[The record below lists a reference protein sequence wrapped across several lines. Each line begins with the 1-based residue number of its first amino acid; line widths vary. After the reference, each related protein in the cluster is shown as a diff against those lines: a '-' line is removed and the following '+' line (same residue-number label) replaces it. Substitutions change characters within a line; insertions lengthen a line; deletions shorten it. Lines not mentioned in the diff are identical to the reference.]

1 MTNIILTGCNGRMGK
16 MVSEC
21 AKSNPDV
28 KISAGVDIFDEQ
40 NFDYHVYSDIMAIEN
55 PEGVIV
61 DFSNHSLT
69 HTILEFAIKH
79 NIPAVICSTGHTPEE
94 LEEINEAS
102 KKIALFRS
110 ANMSLG
116 INLLVMLAKK
126 ATTLLED
133 SFDIEIIEKHHNQ
146 KLDAPSG
153 TALLI
158 ADAINDTLTYDAE
171 YKYDRHLDR
180 KKRPHE
186 EIGIHSVRGGT
197 IIGEHEVIFAG
208 PDEIVS
214 IAHRADSRL
223 VFAKGAVKAA
233 KFLINKPNGLYDMNS
248 LLSEEIDG

>member
-1 MTNIILTGCNGRMGK
+1 MTNIILTGCNGKMGK

-21 AKSNPDV
+21 VKSMEDV

-40 NFDYHVYSDIMAIEN
+40 NFDYHVYSDINAIEN
-55 PEGVIV
+55 PDGVIV
-61 DFSNHSLT
+61 DFSNHALT
-69 HTILEFAIKH
+69 KSILDFAVK
-79 NIPAVICSTGHTPEE
+79 NNVPAVICSTGHTPEE
-94 LEEINEAS
+94 LEEINKAS
-102 KKIALFRS
+102 EKVAIFRS

-126 ATTLLED
+126 ATALLED

-158 ADAINDTLTYDAE
+158 ADAINETLTYDAE

-180 KKRPHE
+180 QKRPHE
-186 EIGIHSVRGGT
+186 QIGIHSVRGGT

-208 PDEIVS
+208 PDELVT
-214 IAHRADSRL
+214 IAHRADSRI
-223 VFAKGAVKAA
+223 VFAKGAIKAA
-233 KFLINKPNGLYDMNS
+233 VYLSKKSKGLYNMDE
-248 LLSEEIDG
+248 LLKEELN

>member
-21 AKSNPDV
+21 AKNTPDV
-28 KISAGVDIFDEQ
+28 KICAGVDIFDEQ
-40 NFDYHVYSDIMAIEN
+40 NFDYHVYSDIMSIEN
-55 PEGVIV
+55 PDGVIV

-69 HTILEFAIKH
+69 HTILEFATKN

-94 LEEINEAS
+94 LDEINEAAE
-102 KKIALFRS
+102 KIAIFRS

-126 ATTLLED
+126 ATALLEE

-158 ADAINDTLTYDAE
+158 ADAINDTLKYDAE

-180 KKRPHE
+180 QKRPHE

-208 PDEIVS
+208 PDELVT

-233 KFLINKPNGLYDMNS
+233 QYLINKPAGLYDMNK
-248 LLSEEIDG
+248 LLAEELNA

>member
-1 MTNIILTGCNGRMGK
+1 MTNIILTGCNGKMGK

-21 AKSNPDV
+21 VKTMDNV

-40 NFDYHVYSDIMAIEN
+40 NFDYHVYSDINAIEN
-55 PEGVIV
+55 PDGVIV
-61 DFSNHSLT
+61 DFSNHALT
-69 HTILEFAIKH
+69 KTILDFAVK
-79 NIPAVICSTGHTPEE
+79 NNVPAVICSTGHTPEE
-94 LEEINEAS
+94 LEEINKAS
-102 KKIALFRS
+102 EKVAIFRS

-126 ATTLLED
+126 AAALLEE

-171 YKYDRHLDR
+171 YKYDRHADR
-180 KKRPHE
+180 QKRPHE
-186 EIGIHSVRGGT
+186 QIGIHSVRGGT

-208 PDEIVS
+208 PDELVT

-223 VFAKGAVKAA
+223 VFAKGAIKAA
-233 KFLINKPNGLYDMNS
+233 VYVAKKSAGLYNMDE
-248 LLSEEIDG
+248 LLKEELN

>member
-1 MTNIILTGCNGRMGK
+1 MTNIILTGCNGKMGK

-21 AKSNPDV
+21 VKSMEDV

-40 NFDYHVYSDIMAIEN
+40 NFDYHVYSDINAIEN
-55 PEGVIV
+55 PDGVIV
-61 DFSNHSLT
+61 DFSNHALT
-69 HTILEFAIKH
+69 KSILDFAVK
-79 NIPAVICSTGHTPEE
+79 NNVPAVICSTGHTPEE
-94 LEEINEAS
+94 LEEINKAS
-102 KKIALFRS
+102 EKVAIFRS

-126 ATTLLED
+126 ATALLED

-158 ADAINDTLTYDAE
+158 ADAINETLTYDAE

-180 KKRPHE
+180 QKRPHE
-186 EIGIHSVRGGT
+186 QIGIHSVRGGT
-197 IIGEHEVIFAG
+197 IIGEHEVVFAG
-208 PDEIVS
+208 PDELVT

-223 VFAKGAVKAA
+223 VFAKGAIKAA
-233 KFLINKPNGLYDMNS
+233 VYLSKKSKGLYNMDE
-248 LLSEEIDG
+248 LLKEELN

>member
-1 MTNIILTGCNGRMGK
+1 MTNIILTGCNGKMGK

-21 AKSNPDV
+21 VKSMEDV

-40 NFDYHVYSDIMAIEN
+40 NFDYHVYSDINAIEN
-55 PEGVIV
+55 PDGVIV
-61 DFSNHSLT
+61 DFSNHALT
-69 HTILEFAIKH
+69 KSILDFAVK
-79 NIPAVICSTGHTPEE
+79 NNVPAVICSTGHTPEE
-94 LEEINEAS
+94 LEEINKAS
-102 KKIALFRS
+102 EKVAIFRS

-126 ATTLLED
+126 ATALLED

-158 ADAINDTLTYDAE
+158 ADAINETLTYDAE

-180 KKRPHE
+180 QKRPHE
-186 EIGIHSVRGGT
+186 QIGIHSVRGGT

-208 PDEIVS
+208 PDELVS

-223 VFAKGAVKAA
+223 VFAKGAIKAA
-233 KFLINKPNGLYDMNS
+233 IYLSKKSKGLYNMDE
-248 LLSEEIDG
+248 LLKEELN